1 MLETISRFINIRT
14 KITRIIRA
22 RTRRAGKYIFLVTK
36 LPNISFMIERVLL
49 IVKIP
54 TDHNGIGFGT
64 LGVMVSEIFEV
75 LYPKK

>member
-1 MLETISRFINIRT
+1 MALQVVKCVRAALENRFLLT
-14 KITRIIRA
+14 TR
-22 RTRRAGKYIFLVTK
+22 

>member
-1 MLETISRFINIRT
+1 MALQVVKCARAAPHW
-14 KITRIIRA
+14 KI
-22 RTRRAGKYIFLVTK
+22 Y
-36 LPNISFMIERVLL
+36 FMIERVLL
-49 IVKIP
+49 MVKIP

>member
-1 MLETISRFINIRT
+1 M
-14 KITRIIRA
+14 
-22 RTRRAGKYIFLVTK
+22 RRAGKYIFLATR
-36 LPNISFMIERVLL
+36 LAISSFMIERVLV